1 MAHVSTVQELDTIQD
16 LEDVGSQETF
26 LELVELRDQASQ
38 RPSWL
43 KLCNYVT
50 TRGENF
56 YFMVVD

>member
-38 RPSWL
+38 RPS
-43 KLCNYVT
+43 
-50 TRGENF
+50 
-56 YFMVVD
+56 

>member
-16 LEDVGSQETF
+16 LEDVGTQETF

-43 KLCNYVT
+43 KLSNDIT
-50 TRGENF
+50 TCGENF